1 MLMTETER
9 RLPPARREL
18 DGETAI
24 VTGSTSGIG
33 LAIARALARRGANVV
48 LNGFAEG
55 GEIEIVRTSM
65 AMENGV
71 EVLYDGADMARPDAI
86 ARMIESAAGRFGRI
100 DILVNNAGISLS
112 APPEEMPLES
122 WQTVL
127 DVNLTGPFM
136 CAQAVHPAMKRQGGG
151 KIINIASVLSNLGT
165 GHAANYAASKGGV
178 LQLTR
183 SLAIAWAQDNIQVN
197 AILPGWIDT
206 DLTKRAKEI
215 RPELHD
221 RILARV
227 PAARWGKPE
236 DLAGVAVFLS
246 SRASDFVTGAA
257 HTVDGGFTAMG

>member
-1 MLMTETER
+1 M
-9 RLPPARREL
+9 PASPFDL
-18 DGETAI
+18 
-24 VTGSTSGIG
+24 TGKVALITGGNTGIG
-33 LAIARALARRGANVV
+33 LAIARGLAEAGASVVIADRNAANAEAAKAALAVATSASNSRV
-48 LNGFAEG
+48 LSLAAD
-55 GEIEIVRTSM
+55 VTDKTAVA
-65 AMENGV
+65 AMT
-71 EVLYDGADMARPDAI
+71 
-86 ARMIESAAGRFGRI
+86 AAALKELGRI

-112 APPEEMPLES
+112 APPEEMPFES
-122 WQTVL
+122 WQTVI
-127 DVNLTGPFM
+127 DVNLTAPFV

-151 KIINIASVLSNLGT
+151 KIINIASVLANLGA

-183 SLAIAWAQDNIQVN
+183 SLAIAWAPDNIQVN

-236 DLAGVAVFLS
+236 DLAGVAVFLAS
-246 SRASDFVTGAA
+246 SASNFVTGAA

>member
-1 MLMTETER
+1 MPISPFDL
-9 RLPPARREL
+9 
-18 DGETAI
+18 
-24 VTGSTSGIG
+24 TGKVALITGGNTGIG
-33 LAIARALARRGANVV
+33 LAIAKGLAEAGASVV
-48 LNGFAEG
+48 IADRNTANADDAK
-55 GEIEIVRTSM
+55 TSL
-65 AMENGV
+65 A
-71 EVLYDGADMARPDAI
+71 A
-86 ARMIESAAGRFGRI
+86 SAAASNSRVLSLTADVTDKAAVAAMTDAALKDFGRI
-100 DILVNNAGISLS
+100 DILVNNAGISLP

-151 KIINIASVLSNLGT
+151 KIINIASVLSNLGA

-183 SLAIAWAQDNIQVN
+183 SLAIAWAQDSIQVN